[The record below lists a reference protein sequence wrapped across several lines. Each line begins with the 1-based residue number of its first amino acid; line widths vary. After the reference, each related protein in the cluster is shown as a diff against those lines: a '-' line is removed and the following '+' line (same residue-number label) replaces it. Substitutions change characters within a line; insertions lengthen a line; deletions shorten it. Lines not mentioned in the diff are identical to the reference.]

1 MSQSLAISGH
11 FRRNQLVGGV
21 ASVFNNLSRGIE
33 AVIDRDER
41 FRDLRVTVFHGPDG
55 VPYHSERFEYRE
67 QSNRWGRFAADLRY
81 GLVDSGEF
89 DASLFPNY
97 FRPPI
102 VRSRRSIAVI
112 HDLIRKH
119 MPEMMRW
126 RKRKWLDAVQRLALR
141 QCDAVVTIS
150 ETVKQDVL
158 RWFGQRWA
166 DKITPIWNPIAFA
179 RLEGDQPPTSNEGR
193 PYLLGVAVDRPFK
206 NLHTLIRSFAKLRP
220 EFPDHCL
227 VLAGELRSR
236 RAKGDQHGASV
247 NAKMPA
253 TVDLVRDLGLAEH
266 VKVTGFVSDAE
277 LGALYRG
284 ADAFVLPSLFEG
296 FGMPAAESLA
306 MGTPTIVSGIPA
318 LREATLGAAYYLS
331 EPQNVDRVADEIAA
345 VLRLG
350 PAARPAPALVT
361 DIRHK
366 FHPATIATRY
376 LEVIFEQQPVAA

>member
-1 MSQSLAISGH
+1 
-11 FRRNQLVGGV
+11 V
-21 ASVFNNLSRGIE
+21 
-33 AVIDRDER
+33 
-41 FRDLRVTVFHGPDG
+41 
-55 VPYHSERFEYRE
+55 
-67 QSNRWGRFAADLRY
+67 RY
-81 GLVDSGEF
+81 GLIDSGEF
-89 DASLFPNY
+89 DVSLFPNY

-126 RKRKWLDAVQRLALR
+126 RKRKWLDTVQRLALR
-141 QCDAVVTIS
+141 QCDAVITIS

-166 DKITPIWNPIAFA
+166 DKVFPIWNPISFA
-179 RLEGDQPPTSNEGR
+179 RLEGDQAPTSNLGR

-206 NLHTLIRSFAKLRP
+206 NLHTLIRSFARLRAQY
-220 EFPDHCL
+220 PDHCL

-236 RAKGDQHGASV
+236 RPSKDRHTAQV
-247 NAKMPA
+247 TAKMPP
-253 TVDLVRDLGLAEH
+253 TVDLVRDLGLSEH
-266 VKVTGFVSDAE
+266 VKITGFVSDAE

-306 MGTPTIVSGIPA
+306 TGTPTIVSEIPA
-318 LREATLGAAYYLS
+318 LREATLGAAYYLT
-331 EPQNVDRVADEIAA
+331 EPENVDRVTDEIAA

-350 PAARPAPALVT
+350 AAARPSPQLVAN
-361 DIRHK
+361 IRHK
-366 FHPATIATRY
+366 FHPTTIATRY
-376 LEVIFEQQPVAA
+376 LEVLFERSPLTAA